1 MRKVRILLYHR
12 VEYLDDDYNMQA
24 VTPDNFESQMRYLS
38 EHYDVLSLDSSIE
51 DWFENGSRDAVII
64 SFDDG
69 YYDFLHNAVPVL
81 EKYHIP
87 ATIFITTGNIDSDQE
102 NWTDS
107 ILRAI
112 FSNNKHNDFFTF
124 EDEFYHGKYPTRNYQ
139 EKYDFYQLV
148 RRFFLVSSAEK
159 RKMYEDDLLKWSGLS
174 RTGRKN
180 RRIMT
185 SEEIKKI
192 SQKREISIGAHTV
205 THACLRHLSVSEQ
218 RTEILESKKS
228 LEKIIGKEVK
238 LFSYPFGSK
247 DDYSDVTVGL
257 LKDLGFEKSV
267 VAYPGNITDCANPY
281 ELNRFTVKNYDEK
294 TFANF
299 MEYCVFGK
307 AYDKNAAKPDLPM
320 EYMGKLKDDYEIQ
333 ETRVPI
339 VIWGIGYWGRELYSE
354 LAGSIMKDRI
364 VAFGDNDTAKCGEK
378 VNNILT
384 MSLKDIKEMQCRS
397 GCRILVKGKYDVEIC
412 RELIQEGLKYI
423 HLIQM

>member
-24 VTPDNFESQMRYLS
+24 VTPDNFESQMCYLS

-87 ATIFITTGNIDSDQE
+87 ATIFITTGNIDSAQE

-148 RRFFLVSSAEK
+148 RRIFLVSSAEK
-159 RKMYEDDLLKWSGLS
+159 RKMYEDALLKWSGLS

-192 SQKREISIGAHTV
+192 SQKRGISIGAHTV
-205 THACLRHLSVSEQ
+205 THACLKHLDVSEQ

-238 LFSYPFGSK
+238 LFSYPFGSQ

-267 VAYPGNITDCANPY
+267 VAYPGNITECANLY

-294 TFANF
+294 AFADF

-307 AYDKNAAKPDLPM
+307 ANGKNAAKPDLPI

-333 ETRVPI
+333 ETRAPI

-354 LAGSIMKDRI
+354 LAASIMKDRI

-412 RELIQEGLKYI
+412 KELIQEGLKYI